1 MDNAN
6 GTWLLTASLI
16 GMTIGALTMG
26 WLTDKLGRRKL
37 LIGAVVAFSVLTF
50 VTGFATEAW
59 HIGVL
64 RFFAGL
70 GLGGCLPTAI
80 SMVTG
85 FAGRGRGSTGTP
97 GAVPLTAS
105 GAAPSSC
112 GPCRPRGPGPGAG
125 RGP

>member
-1 MDNAN
+1 
-6 GTWLLTASLI
+6 
-16 GMTIGALTMG
+16 MTIGALTMG

-80 SMVTG
+80 SMVTE
-85 FAGRGRGSTGTP
+85 FAGRGRGSTGT
-97 GAVPLTAS
+97 
-105 GAAPSSC
+105 
-112 GPCRPRGPGPGAG
+112 
-125 RGP
+125 

>member
-37 LIGAVVAFSVLTF
+37 LIGAV
-50 VTGFATEAW
+50 
-59 HIGVL
+59 
-64 RFFAGL
+64 
-70 GLGGCLPTAI
+70 
-80 SMVTG
+80 
-85 FAGRGRGSTGTP
+85 
-97 GAVPLTAS
+97 PLTAS
-105 GAAPSSC
+105 GAAPSSA

>member
-37 LIGAVVAFSVLTF
+37 LIGAV
-50 VTGFATEAW
+50 
-59 HIGVL
+59 
-64 RFFAGL
+64 
-70 GLGGCLPTAI
+70 
-80 SMVTG
+80 
-85 FAGRGRGSTGTP
+85 
-97 GAVPLTAS
+97 PLTAS

>member
-80 SMVTG
+80 SMVTE
-85 FAGRGRGSTGTP
+85 FAGDRKS
-97 GAVPLTAS
+97 VV
-105 GAAPSSC
+105 
-112 GPCRPRGPGPGAG
+112 
-125 RGP
+125 